1 MHHHTR
7 LLTLAA
13 LTLSALQP
21 FSPSALSSSAPFD
34 LASCERA
41 RTLRLADAALA
52 ATPKTITA
60 VRNPRGAGGP
70 HDFSSEGD
78 YWWPDP
84 ETPSAPYIQRDGETN
99 PANFVAHR
107 QLLMEFSRNVSALA
121 AAFKLTGDQRYADA
135 ALAHLRA
142 WFIDPATRMNPSLLY
157 SQAIQG
163 RFTGRGIG
171 IIDTLHLCEVAM
183 SILALRETGSG
194 LAFCC
199 QPASATGAA
208 APHSAIRIPHSAID
222 AATDAALTA
231 WFRDYLHWMRTHPYG
246 IDESNAANNH
256 GTCWTLQ
263 AACYALVTQDAETL
277 ALCRDRLTKIHIPNQ
292 MAPDGSF
299 PQELRRTKPYGYSIF
314 NLDVMAALA
323 QVLSTKDTN
332 YLTWRVS
339 PTDDRSLIKAIAYL
353 YPYLADKT
361 QWPHKHDVMYW
372 DNWPVRQPA
381 LLFGALATNNAD
393 WLALWKTLDPDPTV
407 EEVQRNYP
415 IRHPILWFRDPQPV
429 GASLATPC
437 SIQ

>member
-1 MHHHTR
+1 MR
-7 LLTLAA
+7 RLFYSLLTTRYPLLFLPAA
-13 LTLSALQP
+13 AAFLSL
-21 FSPSALSSSAPFD
+21 FTSHSSLFAAPAAPFD
-34 LASCERA
+34 LAAHERP

-52 ATPKTITA
+52 ATPKTITTA
-60 VRNPRGAGGP
+60 RNPRSAGGP

-84 ETPSAPYIQRDGETN
+84 ADPAAPYIQRDGETN

-121 AAFKLTGDQRYADA
+121 AAHKLTADPRYATA

-142 WFIDPATRMNPSLLY
+142 WFIDPATRMNPNLLY
-157 SQAIQG
+157 AQSIQG
-163 RFTGRGIG
+163 RYTGRGIG
-171 IIDTLHLCEVAM
+171 IIDTLHLCEVAL
-183 SILALRETGSG
+183 SILALRD
-194 LAFCC
+194 
-199 QPASATGAA
+199 ASA
-208 APHSAIRIPHSAID
+208 IPP
-222 AATDAALTA
+222 ATDAALTA

-263 AACYALVTQDAETL
+263 AACYALVTRDAETL
-277 ALCRDRLTKIHIPNQ
+277 ALCRDRLTRLHIPNQ

-314 NLDVMAALA
+314 NLDVMTALA
-323 QVLSTKDTN
+323 QILSTPDTN
-332 YLTWRVS
+332 YLTTPVS
-339 PTDDRSLIKAIAYL
+339 PTDDRSPIKAIAYL

-361 QWPHKHDVMYW
+361 LWPHKHDIMYW

-381 LLFGALATNNAD
+381 LLFGALATNNPA
-393 WLALWKTLDPDPTV
+393 WLALWKTLDPDPTT

-415 IRHPILWFRDPQPV
+415 IRHPLLWFPATQPT
-429 GASLATPC
+429 L
-437 SIQ
+437 